1 MSIIIDKTCR
11 NGNFFDR
18 LQSNEFLVTIVDD
31 VDKLT
36 SDDYKYLYSDF
47 GDPNK
52 IGFIDVKDEP
62 EPIPVVK
69 KPRKPRQKKVKSE

>member
-18 LQSNEFLVTIVDD
+18 LQSSEFLVTIVDD

-47 GDPNK
+47 GDPDK
-52 IGFIDVKDEP
+52 IGFINENQHSTVE
-62 EPIPVVK
+62 VK

>member
-52 IGFIDVKDEP
+52 IGFIDEDETESP
-62 EPIPVVK
+62 TVVK